1 MNIVKQKGRKDNKA
15 KHSMSKEVATRLSL
29 ESTRYQLLSGAPATI
44 SSPDATILY
53 IDHSLLMC
61 ASTIDNFDVFEFSLK
76 Q

>member
-1 MNIVKQKGRKDNKA
+1 MNIVKQKGSKDNKA
-15 KHSMSKEVATRLSL
+15 KNSMSKEVTTPLSL

-61 ASTIDNFDVFEFSLK
+61 ASIIDHF
-76 Q
+76 